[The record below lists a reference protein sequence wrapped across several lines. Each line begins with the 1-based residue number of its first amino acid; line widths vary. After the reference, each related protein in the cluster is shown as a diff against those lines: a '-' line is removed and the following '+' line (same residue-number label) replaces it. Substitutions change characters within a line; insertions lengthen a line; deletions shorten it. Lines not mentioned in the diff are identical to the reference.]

1 MKLVFTKLTLPYVV
15 LFLTSPFAIFSILS
29 SKKIHKSYKMNA
41 FKKLKL
47 GLKMVLNNIRIES
60 GTAYNVH
67 LAMALKILEIPPDV
81 KGAIMECG
89 TWKGGSAA
97 NLSLVC
103 KIVGRKLI
111 IYDSFEGLPEAK
123 PDDLQYKYAVKG
135 NHKETLE
142 EVKNNLRKYGE
153 IESCEFVKGWFHET
167 LPKLKTPILLAF
179 LDVDLQDSL
188 NTCVKYIWPNLTEE
202 GFIFIDEC
210 QSTDYCALFYSEKWW
225 RKNFN
230 TIPPGLIGAG
240 TGIPLGSYYIGPYSE
255 LSDHPLQKPY
265 AGAYTQKNM
274 TGYWDYYPEE
284 NKS

>member
-1 MKLVFTKLTLPYVV
+1 MVFPKLTLPYVI
-15 LFLTSPFAIFSILS
+15 LFLTAPVTILSILS
-29 SKKIHKSYKMNA
+29 SKKIHKSYKLNA

-47 GLKMVLNNIRIES
+47 GFKMVLNNIRIES
-60 GTAYNVH
+60 GSAYNIH

-89 TWKGGSAA
+89 TWQGGSAA

-103 KIVGRKLI
+103 KIVGRKLMI
-111 IYDSFEGLPEAK
+111 FDSFEGLPEDK
-123 PDDLQYKYAVKG
+123 PGDRQKGYKKG
-135 NHKETLE
+135 DYLGTLD
-142 EVKNNLRKYGE
+142 EVKQNIKQFGS
-153 IESCEFVKGWFHET
+153 IESCEFIKGWFHET

-188 NTCVKYIWPNLTEE
+188 NTCVKYIWPNLTEK

-210 QSTDYCALFYSEKWW
+210 LSTVYCALFYSEKWW
-225 RKNFN
+225 RKNLN
-230 TIPPGLIGAG
+230 TVPPGMIGAG
-240 TGIPLGSYYIGPYSE
+240 TGLPLGSYYIGPYSE
-255 LSDHPLQKPY
+255 LNDHPLQKAY

-274 TGYWDYYPEE
+274 IGYWDYYPEE